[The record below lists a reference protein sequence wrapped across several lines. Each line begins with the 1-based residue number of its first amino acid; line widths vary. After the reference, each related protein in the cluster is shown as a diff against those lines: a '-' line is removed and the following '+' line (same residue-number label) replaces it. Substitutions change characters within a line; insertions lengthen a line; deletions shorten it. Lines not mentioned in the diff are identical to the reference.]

1 MVTVPIIPLLFPY
14 YSKMVTVPIIPKEK
28 LRVSGRP
35 PRLNEE
41 GTEKLREYLKE
52 KPFWTT
58 KEVRCLIKERFEVE
72 LSEDQT
78 RRILKDKLK
87 MNFSKP
93 YSKDYRRSKDAED
106 ILVGNLLTVM
116 GLLKEKDLKEKE
128 IAIGFLDESSPQ
140 LTANTVRV
148 WSFGK
153 ANISALFEK
162 YLNVFFKKFGNLLL
176 LGIHYNVSLANI

>member
-1 MVTVPIIPLLFPY
+1 
-14 YSKMVTVPIIPKEK
+14 
-28 LRVSGRP
+28 
-35 PRLNEE
+35 
-41 GTEKLREYLKE
+41 
-52 KPFWTT
+52 
-58 KEVRCLIKERFEVE
+58 
-72 LSEDQT
+72 
-78 RRILKDKLK
+78 KDKLK